1 MCLETKLE
9 RLKSEILRM
18 EKVVIAFS
26 GGVDSSFLLKVAH
39 EVLGE
44 NVLAVTAKSS
54 TYPEREFNEAVEF
67 VTDYGIPHRIIVSEE
82 LEVEGFSDNPL
93 NRCYLCKHEMFNKI
107 RQIAKDEGYKSIAE
121 GSNKDDLG
129 DYRPGM
135 QAISELGIASP
146 LKDAGLS
153 KNDIRLLSKELGL
166 KTWDKPSFACFS
178 SRFPYGEK
186 ITAQKL
192 QMVDKAEQFLIDLGF
207 RQIRVR
213 HHGSVARIEV
223 EEIDFDRFLDKQMR
237 NDVYTKLKELGF
249 VHVTLD
255 LKGYRTGSMN
265 EEFFQIKPE
274 SDE

>member
-166 KTWDKPSFACFS
+166 KTWNKPSFACLS

-192 QMVDKAEQFLIDLGF
+192 HMVDKAEQFLIDLGF